1 MHGAH
6 EVLQA
11 IAIVLCVA
19 AVTTVLFQRLRQ
31 PVVLGYI
38 LAGLVVGP
46 FVPIPLV
53 ANPEVVTTLSELGV
67 ILLMF
72 SLGLEFSLRKLFS
85 VGLTAG
91 LTAVIQCSI
100 MVWLGFVVGRAFGW
114 TTLESIFTGALIAIS
129 STTIIAKAFD
139 EQGIRGKLRE
149 LVVGVLIVEDLIA
162 VLLMATL
169 TAISTGAGLSL
180 KDLSFTTG
188 KLVAFLVGLVAV
200 GLFIIPRAVRA
211 VIKLNRPETTLV
223 ASVGICFAV
232 ALLAQA
238 FGYSVALG
246 AFLAGSLVAESG
258 EEKVVEHLV
267 QPVRDMFAAIFFV
280 SVGMLINPELI
291 AEHWAA
297 ILVLTGVVI
306 LGKLVSVTLGAFL
319 TGNST
324 RTSVQAGMS
333 LAQIG
338 EFSFII
344 AGLGLSLKATGSFIY
359 PVAVAVSAITTL
371 TTPLLIK
378 KSEPVATWV
387 DRKLPKPLQTFV
399 TLYGTWVEKL
409 RAAPRRETLG
419 AGVRRLIRLLVLD
432 AVLLAALVIGTSLS
446 AGSLASF
453 VEARTGV
460 DEDLSKLI
468 IYGGAVVL
476 AVPFLVGV
484 IGMARRLGATL
495 AEAALPARTDGKLD
509 LAAAPRRVLLVTLQ
523 VGIVLLVGIPVVVVT
538 QPFLKGAMGP
548 LVVLAM
554 VGALGVAFWR
564 GATNL
569 HGHVRAG
576 AQVLVAALAAQ
587 SHSKEPGAEEHA
599 LDHVQ
604 GLLPGLGAPASV
616 RLEETSPGAGK
627 TLAEVNLRGLTGAT
641 VLAIQRGEESV
652 SVPTAQEVLR
662 PGDVLALTGTC
673 EAVDAAKALL
683 LGTTPVAVEAA
694 AASAESPAPE
704 TRAHG

>member
-19 AVTTVLFQRLRQ
+19 AVTTVLFQKLRQ

-85 VGLTAG
+85 VGFTAG
-91 LTAVIQCSI
+91 VTAVIQCSI

-114 TTLESIFTGALIAIS
+114 TTLESLFTGALIAIS

-139 EQGIRGKLRE
+139 EQGIKGKLRE

-169 TAISTGAGLSL
+169 TAISTGAGLNV
-180 KDLSFTTG
+180 KDLTLTTG

-200 GLFIIPRAVRA
+200 GLFIIPRAMRA

-223 ASVGICFAV
+223 TSVGICFAV
-232 ALLAQA
+232 ALLAQS

-258 EEKVVEHLV
+258 EEKLVEHLV

-291 AEHWAA
+291 VEHWAA
-297 ILVLTGVVI
+297 ILVLTAVVI
-306 LGKLVSVTLGAFL
+306 LGKLISVTLGAFL
-319 TGNST
+319 TGNGT

-378 KSEPVATWV
+378 VSGPVATWV
-387 DRKLPKPLQTFV
+387 DRKLPKPMQTFV
-399 TLYGTWVEKL
+399 TLYGTWVERL
-409 RAAPRRETLG
+409 RQAPRRETLG
-419 AGVRRLIRLLVLD
+419 ADVRRLIRLLVLD
-432 AVLLAALVIGTSLS
+432 AVLLVTLVIGTTMS
-446 AGSLASF
+446 AERMAGF
-453 VEARTGV
+453 VETRTGL
-460 DEDLSKLI
+460 DEDVSKNVIL
-468 IYGGAVVL
+468 GGAVL
-476 AVPFLVGV
+476 LSVPFILGV
-484 IGMARRLGATL
+484 IGIARRLGATL
-495 AEAALPARTDGKLD
+495 AEAALPARKDGKLD

-523 VGIVLLVGIPVVVVT
+523 VGIILLVGIPIVVVT
-538 QPFLKGAMGP
+538 QPFLKGATGP
-548 LVVLAM
+548 LIVLTL

-576 AQVLVAALAAQ
+576 AQVIVAALAAQ

-616 RLEETSPGAGK
+616 RLEEKSPVAGK
-627 TLAEVNLRGLTGAT
+627 TLAQVNLRGLTGAT
-641 VLAIQRGEESV
+641 VLAIQRGEESL

-662 PGDVLALTGTC
+662 VGDVLALTGTC

-683 LGTTPVAVEAA
+683 SGVEPAA
-694 AASAESPAPE
+694 PPPESPLPE

>member
-11 IAIVLCVA
+11 IAVVLCVA
-19 AVTTVLFQRLRQ
+19 AVTTVLFQKLRQ

-46 FVPIPLV
+46 YVPIPLV

-72 SLGLEFSLRKLFS
+72 SLGLEFSLRKLFA
-85 VGLTAG
+85 VGFTAG
-91 LTAVIQCSI
+91 LTAVVQCTI

-114 TTLESIFTGALIAIS
+114 TSLESIFVGALIAIS
-129 STTIIAKAFD
+129 STTIIAKVFD
-139 EQGIRGKLRE
+139 DQGIRGRLRE

-169 TAISTGAGLSL
+169 TAVSTGTGLSL
-180 KDLSFTTG
+180 GELSLTTG
-188 KLVAFLVGLVAV
+188 RLVAFLVGLVVV
-200 GLFIIPRAVRA
+200 GLFTIPRAMRYVVR
-211 VIKLNRPETTLV
+211 LNRPETTLV

-267 QPVRDMFAAIFFV
+267 APVKDIFAAIFFV
-280 SVGMLINPELI
+280 SVGMLINPALI
-291 AEHWAA
+291 LEHWVA
-297 ILVLTGVVI
+297 ILVLTAVVI
-306 LGKLVSVTLGAFL
+306 GGKLLGVALGAFL
-319 TGNST
+319 TGNGT

-344 AGLGLSLKATGSFIY
+344 AALGLSLKATRDFIY

-371 TTPLLIK
+371 TTPMLIK
-378 KSEPVATWV
+378 LSGPTATWV
-387 DRKLPKPLQTFV
+387 DRKLPKPLQTFA
-399 TLYGTWVEKL
+399 TLYGTWVERL
-409 RAAPRRETLG
+409 REAPRRETLG

-432 AVLLAALVIGTSLS
+432 AALLVALVIGTSLA
-446 AGSLASF
+446 AGKVAAA
-453 VEARTGV
+453 VEARTGLGQ
-460 DEDLSKLI
+460 ELAKNLI
-468 IYGGAVVL
+468 IAGAVL
-476 AVPFLVGV
+476 LSVPFLVGV
-484 IGMARRLGATL
+484 VSLARRLGTVL
-495 AEAALPARTDGKLD
+495 AEVALPLRTDGKVD
-509 LAAAPRRVLLVTLQ
+509 LAAAPRRLLVVTLQ
-523 VGIVLLVGIPVVVVT
+523 VVTIIIIGVPVVAIT
-538 QPFLKGAMGP
+538 QPFMRGATGP
-548 LVVLAM
+548 LVILALL
-554 VGALGVAFWR
+554 VALGVSFWR

-576 AQVLVAALAAQ
+576 AQVIVAALAAQ

-599 LDHVQ
+599 LDDVPR
-604 GLLPGLGAPASV
+604 LLPGLGEPVPV
-616 RLEETSPGAGK
+616 RLEDASPAVGR
-627 TLAEVNLRGLTGAT
+627 TLAQLNLRGLTGAT

-662 PGDVLALTGTC
+662 AGDVLALTGTH
-673 EAVDAAKALL
+673 E
-683 LGTTPVAVEAA
+683 AVEAA
-694 AASAESPAPE
+694 KGLLSPTPPPPGPLEASGAPA
-704 TRAHG
+704 

>member
-19 AVTTVLFQRLRQ
+19 AVTTVVFQKLRQ

-46 FVPIPLV
+46 YLPIPLV
-53 ANPEVVTTLSELGV
+53 ANQEVVTTLSELGV

-85 VGLTAG
+85 VGFTAG

-114 TTLESIFTGALIAIS
+114 TTLESIFTGAIIAVS
-129 STTIIAKAFD
+129 STTIIAKVFD

-169 TAISTGAGLSL
+169 TAISTGAGLSV
-180 KDLSFTTG
+180 KDLTLTTG

-200 GLFIIPRAVRA
+200 GLFIIPRAMRA

-223 ASVGICFAV
+223 TSVGICFAV
-232 ALLAQA
+232 ALLAQS

-258 EEKVVEHLV
+258 EEKLVEHLV

-280 SVGMLINPELI
+280 SVGMLISPALI
-291 AEHWAA
+291 MEHWAA
-297 ILVLTGVVI
+297 ILVLTVVVI
-306 LGKLVSVTLGAFL
+306 VGKLVSVALGAFL

-324 RTSVQAGMS
+324 RTSVQAGLS

-344 AGLGLSLKATGSFIY
+344 AALGLSLKATGSFIY

-378 KSEPVATWV
+378 ASGPVASWV

-399 TLYGTWVEKL
+399 TLYGTWVERL
-409 RAAPRRETLG
+409 RQAPRRETLG

-432 AVLLAALVIGTSLS
+432 AVLLVVLVIGTALM
-446 AGSLASF
+446 ADRMAHF
-453 VEARTGV
+453 VEVQTGV
-460 DEDLSKLI
+460 DEDLSKNLI
-468 IYGGAVVL
+468 LGGAVLL
-476 AVPFLVGV
+476 AVPFILGV
-484 IGMARRLGATL
+484 IGMARRLGSIL
-495 AEAALPARTDGKLD
+495 SEAALPARKDGKLD

-523 VGIVLLVGIPVVVVT
+523 VGIVLLVAIPVVVVT
-538 QPFLKGAMGP
+538 QPFLKGVAGP
-548 LVVLAM
+548 LVLLVL

-616 RLEETSPGAGK
+616 RLEESSPGAGK
-627 TLAEVNLRGLTGAT
+627 TLAQVNLRGLTGAT
-641 VLAIQRGEESV
+641 VLAIQRGEQSL

-662 PGDVLALTGTC
+662 VGDVLALTGTS

-683 LGTTPVAVEAA
+683 LGAPPSVPPPEP
-694 AASAESPAPE
+694 SPTEE

>member
-19 AVTTVLFQRLRQ
+19 AVTTVLFQKLRQ

-53 ANPEVVTTLSELGV
+53 ANPDVVTTLSELGV

-85 VGLTAG
+85 VGFTAG
-91 LTAVIQCSI
+91 VTAVIQCSI

-114 TTLESIFTGALIAIS
+114 TTLESLFTGALIAIS

-169 TAISTGAGLSL
+169 TAISTGAGLNVM
-180 KDLSFTTG
+180 DLTLTTG

-200 GLFIIPRAVRA
+200 GLFIIPRAMRA

-223 ASVGICFAV
+223 TSVGICFAV
-232 ALLAQA
+232 ALLAQS

-258 EEKVVEHLV
+258 EEKLVEHLV

-291 AEHWAA
+291 VEHWVA

-306 LGKLVSVTLGAFL
+306 LGKLISVTLGAFL
-319 TGNST
+319 TGNGT

-378 KSEPVATWV
+378 VSGPVATWV

-399 TLYGTWVEKL
+399 TLYGTWVERL
-409 RAAPRRETLG
+409 RQAPRRETLG

-432 AVLLAALVIGTSLS
+432 AVLLVTLVIGTTMS
-446 AGSLASF
+446 AERMAGF
-453 VEARTGV
+453 VESRTGL
-460 DEDLSKLI
+460 DEDVSKNVIL
-468 IYGGAVVL
+468 GGAVLL
-476 AVPFLVGV
+476 AVPFILGV
-484 IGMARRLGATL
+484 IGIARRLGATL
-495 AEAALPARTDGKLD
+495 AEAALPARKDGKLD
-509 LAAAPRRVLLVTLQ
+509 LAVAPRRVLLVTLQ
-523 VGIVLLVGIPVVVVT
+523 VGIILLVGIPIVVVT
-538 QPFLKGAMGP
+538 QPFLKGATGP
-548 LVVLAM
+548 LIVLAL

-576 AQVLVAALAAQ
+576 AQVIVAALAAQ
-587 SHSKEPGAEEHA
+587 SHSKEPGGEEHA

-616 RLEETSPGAGK
+616 RLEEQSPAAGK
-627 TLAEVNLRGLTGAT
+627 TLAQVNLRGLTGAT

-652 SVPTAQEVLR
+652 SVPTAQEVLQV
-662 PGDVLALTGTC
+662 GDVLALTGTC

-683 LGTTPVAVEAA
+683 MGPATPSVPPPEVPPKEEAH
-694 AASAESPAPE
+694 
-704 TRAHG
+704 AHG